1 MPIFKKKTRG
11 GRRGTPGDGGAAL
24 TLPEMLKSAL
34 LALPAA
40 LGAGLLLLLAAA
52 ALLQQTANP
61 GRYAAVVGTAL
72 MYFSA
77 ALHGMLTVR
86 LARGRLPL
94 FCGLLAGGV
103 LLVMLMLL
111 GLILPHSTG
120 AYQRPLIVGLYAAL
134 PCATVAGALLPA
146 RRKRAKRRHKTS

>member
-11 GRRGTPGDGGAAL
+11 RRRSTSGEGGGAL
-24 TLPEMLKSAL
+24 TLPKMLKSTL

-61 GRYAAVVGTAL
+61 GQYTAIVGTAL
-72 MYFSA
+72 LYLSA

-111 GLILPHSTG
+111 GLIFPRGAG

-134 PCATVAGALLPA
+134 PCATVAGALLPT
-146 RRKRAKRRHKTS
+146 RRKRAKRRRKTS